1 MSRLGIPN
9 KNKKFL
15 LARLQDIYG
24 EQFHPIMKMAE
35 AASKLD
41 YIAEEEGDVTALN
54 AAVNAW
60 GKIAEYTEP
69 KLKAVEIRSDDSTMV
84 TVSRRRFDG
93 GIDGID
99 AIEVGEVEEVVDAV
113 VEAII
118 KEAVDDSDD
127 SDDSDESEDE
137 VE

>member
-15 LARLQDIYG
+15 LARLQDMYG
-24 EQFHPIMKMAE
+24 ESFHPILKMAE

-60 GKIAEYTEP
+60 SKVAEYTEP
-69 KLKAVEIRSDDSTMV
+69 KLKAVEIRADEGAV
-84 TVSRRRFDG
+84 VAIQRKRFDG
-93 GIDGID
+93 T
-99 AIEVGEVEEVVDAV
+99 AIEAEVEEVDPV
-113 VEAII
+113 VEAIVNA
-118 KEAVDDSDD
+118 AVDDD
-127 SDDSDESEDE
+127 SEDE
-137 VE
+137 E

>member
-15 LARLQDIYG
+15 LARLQDMYG
-24 EQFHPIMKMAE
+24 ESFHPILKMAE

-60 GKIAEYTEP
+60 SKVAEYTEP
-69 KLKAVEIRSDDSTMV
+69 KLKAVEIRADEGAV
-84 TVSRRRFDG
+84 VAIQRKRFDG
-93 GIDGID
+93 T
-99 AIEVGEVEEVVDAV
+99 AIEAEVVDVDPV
-113 VEAII
+113 VEAIVNA
-118 KEAVDDSDD
+118 AVDYD
-127 SDDSDESEDE
+127 EDE
-137 VE
+137 DEE

>member
-15 LARLQDIYG
+15 LARLQDMYG
-24 EQFHPIMKMAE
+24 ESFHPILKMAE

-60 GKIAEYTEP
+60 SKVAEYTEP
-69 KLKAVEIRSDDSTMV
+69 KLKAVEIRADEGAV
-84 TVSRRRFDG
+84 VAIQRKRFDG
-93 GIDGID
+93 T
-99 AIEVGEVEEVVDAV
+99 AIEAEVEEVDPV
-113 VEAII
+113 VEAIVNA
-118 KEAVDDSDD
+118 AVDD
-127 SDDSDESEDE
+127 DEDGDE
-137 VE
+137 E

>member
-15 LARLQDIYG
+15 LARLQDMYG
-24 EQFHPIMKMAE
+24 EQFHPILKMAE

-60 GKIAEYTEP
+60 SKVAEYTEP
-69 KLKAVEIRSDDSTMV
+69 KLKAVEIRADEGAV
-84 TVSRRRFDG
+84 VAIQRKRFDG
-93 GIDGID
+93 T
-99 AIEVGEVEEVVDAV
+99 AIEAEAEVVDVDPV
-113 VEAII
+113 VEAIVN
-118 KEAVDDSDD
+118 AAADDDED
-127 SDDSDESEDE
+127 DESESE
-137 VE
+137 E

>member
-15 LARLQDIYG
+15 LARLQDMYG
-24 EQFHPIMKMAE
+24 ESFHPILKMAE

-60 GKIAEYTEP
+60 SKVAEYTEP
-69 KLKAVEIRSDDSTMV
+69 KLKAVEIRADEGAV
-84 TVSRRRFDG
+84 VAIQRKRFDG
-93 GIDGID
+93 T
-99 AIEVGEVEEVVDAV
+99 AIEAEVEEVDPV
-113 VEAII
+113 VEAIVNA
-118 KEAVDDSDD
+118 AVDD
-127 SDDSDESEDE
+127 DEYEDE
-137 VE
+137 E

>member
-15 LARLQDIYG
+15 LARLQDMYG
-24 EQFHPIMKMAE
+24 ESFHPILKMAE

-60 GKIAEYTEP
+60 SKVAEYTEP
-69 KLKAVEIRSDDSTMV
+69 KLKAVEIRADEGAV
-84 TVSRRRFDG
+84 VAIQRKRFDG
-93 GIDGID
+93 T
-99 AIEVGEVEEVVDAV
+99 AIEAEVVDVDPV
-113 VEAII
+113 VEAIVN
-118 KEAVDDSDD
+118 AADDDD
-127 SDDSDESEDE
+127 DDSEDE
-137 VE
+137 E

>member
-15 LARLQDIYG
+15 LARLQDLYG
-24 EQFHPIMKMAE
+24 EQFHPILKMAE

-60 GKIAEYTEP
+60 SKVAEYTEP
-69 KLKAVEIRSDDSTMV
+69 KLKAVEIRADEGAV
-84 TVSRRRFDG
+84 VAIQRKRFDG
-93 GIDGID
+93 T
-99 AIEVGEVEEVVDAV
+99 AIEAEVEEVDPV
-113 VEAII
+113 VEAIVNA
-118 KEAVDDSDD
+118 AVDD
-127 SDDSDESEDE
+127 DESEDE
-137 VE
+137 E

>member
-15 LARLQDIYG
+15 LARLQDMYG
-24 EQFHPIMKMAE
+24 ESFHPILKMAE

-60 GKIAEYTEP
+60 SKVAEYTEP
-69 KLKAVEIRSDDSTMV
+69 KLKAVEIRADEGAV
-84 TVSRRRFDG
+84 VAIQRKRFDG
-93 GIDGID
+93 T
-99 AIEVGEVEEVVDAV
+99 AIEAEVEEVEEVDPV
-113 VEAII
+113 VEAIVNA
-118 KEAVDDSDD
+118 AVDD
-127 SDDSDESEDE
+127 DEDSEDE
-137 VE
+137 E

>member
-15 LARLQDIYG
+15 LARLQDMYG
-24 EQFHPIMKMAE
+24 ESFHPILKMAE

-60 GKIAEYTEP
+60 SKVAEYTEP
-69 KLKAVEIRSDDSTMV
+69 KLKAVEIRADEGAV
-84 TVSRRRFDG
+84 VAIQRKRFDG
-93 GIDGID
+93 T
-99 AIEVGEVEEVVDAV
+99 AIEAEVEEIEEVDPV
-113 VEAII
+113 VEAIVNA
-118 KEAVDDSDD
+118 AVDD
-127 SDDSDESEDE
+127 DEDGDE
-137 VE
+137 E

>member
-15 LARLQDIYG
+15 LARLQDMYG
-24 EQFHPIMKMAE
+24 ESFHPILKMAE

-60 GKIAEYTEP
+60 SKVAEYTEP
-69 KLKAVEIRSDDSTMV
+69 KLKAVEIRADEGAV
-84 TVSRRRFDG
+84 VAIQRKRFDG
-93 GIDGID
+93 T
-99 AIEVGEVEEVVDAV
+99 AIEAEVEEVDPV
-113 VEAII
+113 VEAIVNA
-118 KEAVDDSDD
+118 AVDDEDD
-127 SDDSDESEDE
+127 EDE
-137 VE
+137 DEE

>member
-15 LARLQDIYG
+15 LARLQDMYG
-24 EQFHPIMKMAE
+24 ESFHPILKMAE

-60 GKIAEYTEP
+60 SKVAEYTEP
-69 KLKAVEIRSDDSTMV
+69 KLKAVEIRADDA
-84 TVSRRRFDG
+84 TVVAIQRKRFDG
-93 GIDGID
+93 ETDLIADQ
-99 AIEVGEVEEVVDAV
+99 AE
-113 VEAII
+113 EAII
-118 KEAVDDSDD
+118 EAIVEDNQ
-127 SDDSDESEDE
+127 DEEE
-137 VE
+137 E

>member
-15 LARLQDIYG
+15 LARLQDMYG
-24 EQFHPIMKMAE
+24 ESFHPILKMAE

-60 GKIAEYTEP
+60 SKVAEYTEP
-69 KLKAVEIRSDDSTMV
+69 KLKAVEIRADEGAV
-84 TVSRRRFDG
+84 VAIQRKRFDG
-93 GIDGID
+93 T
-99 AIEVGEVEEVVDAV
+99 AIEAEVVEVDPV
-113 VEAII
+113 VEAIVNA
-118 KEAVDDSDD
+118 AVDD
-127 SDDSDESEDE
+127 EDE
-137 VE
+137 DEE

>member
-15 LARLQDIYG
+15 LARLQDMYG
-24 EQFHPIMKMAE
+24 ESFHPILKMAE

-60 GKIAEYTEP
+60 SKVAEYTEP
-69 KLKAVEIRSDDSTMV
+69 KLKAVEIRADEGAV
-84 TVSRRRFDG
+84 VAIQRKRFDG
-93 GIDGID
+93 T
-99 AIEVGEVEEVVDAV
+99 AIEAEVEEVDPV
-113 VEAII
+113 VEAIVNA
-118 KEAVDDSDD
+118 AVDEDD
-127 SDDSDESEDE
+127 DEDE
-137 VE
+137 E